1 MEEKEINGVCFPF
14 RSEPGSVT
22 NGNLTYRQ
30 PSPASSLFGSE
41 DDEEQEE
48 NNYEP
53 GGYHPVEINDIFD
66 DRYVVLRKLGF
77 GHFSTVWLCR
87 DIQ

>member
-1 MEEKEINGVCFPF
+1 M
-14 RSEPGSVT
+14 T
-22 NGNLTYRQ
+22 NGNLPYRQ
-30 PSPASSLFGSE
+30 PSPQNSLFGGSDE
-41 DDEEQEE
+41 DEEE

-53 GGYHPVEINDIFD
+53 GGYHPVEINEVFD

-87 DIQ
+87 DMQ

>member
-1 MEEKEINGVCFPF
+1 MGSSGTCISSFS
-14 RSEPGSVT
+14 SEPGSII
-22 NGNLTYRQ
+22 NGNLTTYRQ
-30 PSPASSLFGSE
+30 PSPASSLFGSD

-53 GGYHPVEINDIFD
+53 GGYHPVEINDVFD
-66 DRYVVLRKLGF
+66 DRYLVLRKLGF

-87 DIQ
+87 DLQ

>member
-1 MEEKEINGVCFPF
+1 MSRFFYSNYC
-14 RSEPGSVT
+14 RSEPSSIT

-30 PSPASSLFGSE
+30 PSPPSSLFGS

-53 GGYHPVEINDIFD
+53 GGYHPVEINDVFD

-87 DIQ
+87 DMQ